1 MFFIHGSVN
10 DSSNLR
16 KFVDKCRYS
25 LFSENQKVFMALRK
39 NFCKINWI
47 LVFCLQLLFFW
58 QSDF

>member
-1 MFFIHGSVN
+1 MTAPIYVN
-10 DSSNLR
+10 LWAN
-16 KFVDKCRYS
+16 VDS

-39 NFCKINWI
+39 NFSKINWI